1 MTVWEDA
8 QVFLSSSQL
17 PIGDLSIA
25 IFRFVSKFAS
35 KQATYSRWVT
45 GGWWK
50 GGTLS
55 QSWTQ
60 RETEIGCEIDGEWK
74 EKEASRVSISLDF
87 ARIAP

>member
-1 MTVWEDA
+1 MVWEDA

-45 GGWWK
+45 AGWWK
-50 GGTLS
+50 GGS
-55 QSWTQ
+55 RSWTQ
-60 RETEIGCEIDGEWK
+60 REREVGCEIDGEWK